1 MSFANLYARFRG
13 STAFLAALAATI
25 TVWIGWNEMPG
36 LPHFDDPEFGRLNL
50 LLSTEASLS
59 VALLI
64 MANDKQNRAQQ
75 EILRQLLRLTETIK
89 TEVEDI

>member
-1 MSFANLYARFRG
+1 MSFAKEYASFRG
-13 STAFLAALAATI
+13 STAFLVVLAATI
-25 TVWIGWNEMPG
+25 AIWIGWNESPG

-64 MANDKQNRAQQ
+64 MANEKQDKAQQ
-75 EILRQLLRLTETIK
+75 ETLKHLLRLAETIK